1 MDSQSNSSDDEEE
14 EWRDDEN
21 NEDESK
27 DDSSFEEDML
37 FDHDDED
44 CAPKETC
51 NNNIKQDNSTPS
63 LLFLCQEGQFS
74 LARRR
79 FAALAQGADAQVRR
93 RQEVLERCDIDD
105 NNAYALHEIFMHGTT
120 NIDNDAKELALEMLH
135 YMRDSFTQRQQLKI
149 LCHPCPPQDER
160 TPLHWACWGNAPLEI
175 LQSLIQMAPD
185 AMIMRDAHEQRTPL
199 DLLVRYFPQYTAG
212 RRCLTNAAQRFAQ
225 LRLQWTLQ
233 LCVRHY
239 FFSCSESLITPF
251 NAQDRQRAGVKCR
264 KAWFVASVL
273 ASLRRHEM
281 SHLTRRILSFVHYQ
295 GPPRKERAKRQKA
308 GTRKD
313 DDIVQ
318 SKRRVAITKATSK

>member
-1 MDSQSNSSDDEEE
+1 MDSRSNSSDEEE
-14 EWRDDEN
+14 EWQDDEE
-21 NEDESK
+21 NEDESEDDND
-27 DDSSFEEDML
+27 DDSSFEEDVL

-44 CAPKETC
+44 DAQDETC
-51 NNNIKQDNSTPS
+51 NNKNNKQDNSTPS

-74 LARRR
+74 LALRR

-93 RQEVLERCDIDD
+93 RQEVMERCDGDNDD
-105 NNAYALHEIFMHGTT
+105 NNAFALHEIFMHGTT

-135 YMRDSFTQRQQLKI
+135 YMRDNLTQRQQLNI

-160 TPLHWACWGNAPLEI
+160 TALHWACWGNAPVEI
-175 LQSLIQMAPD
+175 LQSLIQLAPD
-185 AMIMRDAHEQRTPL
+185 AMVMRDAHEQRTPL

-239 FFSCSESLITPF
+239 FFSYSESLITPF
-251 NAQDRQRAGVKCR
+251 DAQYRQRAGVKCR

-273 ASLRRHEM
+273 ASLRRREM
-281 SHLTRRILSFVHYQ
+281 THLTRRILSFVHYQ
-295 GPPRKERAKRQKA
+295 GPPRKPRAKRKNVDT
-308 GTRKD
+308 G
-313 DDIVQ
+313 
-318 SKRRVAITKATSK
+318 KR